1 MEERATY
8 RLEPNRGVYNAQ
20 RAAALSGVPKS
31 TLHYWAREGIYQPSI
46 ALGPRDR
53 LWSWGDLLALRA
65 IDWFRRNKTDE
76 ALPHTSMRQIR
87 EALEAMDRYGLSREE
102 LGRIIA
108 IDQGGRLYLL
118 VDEAPVF
125 TTPRDQSALHD
136 FLELVQPYN
145 SAPHLLEPRPLVR
158 IRPGKLHG
166 EPHVLRT
173 RVPTATIFQLQ
184 QMGYELA
191 EIAAMYPM
199 ATPEA
204 LAQAIEFE
212 QSLLEPRAA

>member
-1 MEERATY
+1 
-8 RLEPNRGVYNAQ
+8 VYNAQ

-65 IDWFRRNKTDE
+65 IDWFRRNKTED
-76 ALPHTSMRQIR
+76 ALPRASMRQIR
-87 EALEAMDRYGLSREE
+87 EALEAMDRHGLSRDE

-108 IDQGGRLYLL
+108 IDQGGRLYLQ
-118 VDEAPVF
+118 VAEAPVF
-125 TTPRDQSALHD
+125 TTPRGQGALHD

-173 RVPTATIFQLQ
+173 RVPTATIFQLR
-184 QMGYELA
+184 QMGYELV
-191 EIAAMYPM
+191 ELGAMYPM